1 MTTSTLCPN
10 QPTTPTRLRPSWR
23 LSWALKEALKSM
35 DQLKSALEAKVE
47 EFKDWALYFMGD
59 GTSGAV
65 TANYSIVGFALTILA
80 TVALAAFQPWEEWV
94 NLVLGAW
101 LLVSPWVLGFSTATA
116 LMWNAVLIGALIVV
130 SASWALG
137 KEQGGK

>member
-1 MTTSTLCPN
+1 
-10 QPTTPTRLRPSWR
+10 
-23 LSWALKEALKSM
+23 M